1 MRKTIIKP
9 VVMLSIDEAA
19 KYLRV
24 GRNTMQRLIAENKVR
39 SIRMGPR
46 LIRIRTDALDA
57 YLAQME
63 K

>member
-1 MRKTIIKP
+1 MRKTITTP
-9 VVMLSIDEAA
+9 AVMSIEQAA

-24 GRNTMQRLIAENKVR
+24 GRNTMQKLVAENKVR

-46 LIRIRTDALDA
+46 LIRIRIDALDQ
-57 YLAQME
+57 YLAKLE

>member
-1 MRKTIIKP
+1 MRKIKP

-19 KYLRV
+19 KYIGV
-24 GRNTMQRLIAENKVR
+24 GRNFMQRLVRENKVR

-46 LIRIRTDALDA
+46 LIRIRTDALDQ
-57 YLAQME
+57 YLAKLE